1 MKTAYIAVL
10 ERYMRLLAESDY
22 AGIIALF
29 APGGRVIS
37 PFLGEMEAAPFF
49 ERLKGASDKN
59 VITPIDVFV
68 SARDS
73 NRATA
78 FFRYDWTVTDG
89 TLISFEVMDLFEFVA
104 GTDKISKLSL
114 IYDTHPIRE
123 TAGNKY
129 ELAAKAGSQSVEG
142 IEQPVSSNQ

>member
-1 MKTAYIAVL
+1 MKDRYIDVMR
-10 ERYMRLLAESDY
+10 RYMKALHVADY
-22 AGIIALF
+22 AQIVAMF

-49 ERLKGASDKN
+49 ARLGGASTQN

-68 SARDS
+68 SADDTP
-73 NRATA
+73 RATA

-89 TLISFEVMDLFEFVA
+89 TLISFEVMDLFEFA
-104 GTDKISKLSL
+104 PGTDLVQRLSL
-114 IYDTHPIRE
+114 IYDTHPIRA

-129 ELAAKAGSQSVEG
+129 ELPAKTRS
-142 IEQPVSSNQ
+142 